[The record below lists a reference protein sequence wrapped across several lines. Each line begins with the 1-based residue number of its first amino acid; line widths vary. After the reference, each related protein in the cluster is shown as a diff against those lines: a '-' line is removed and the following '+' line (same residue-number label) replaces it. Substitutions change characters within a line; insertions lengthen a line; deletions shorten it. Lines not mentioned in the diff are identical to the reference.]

1 MIKLILSLT
10 LFANFLLA
18 SSQTIQ
24 KKIISSNKILNK
36 NQTKKELASLKIKI
50 LANQISKQ
58 SNDLEKLDNKM
69 SVINKDIE
77 NHKEILLQSKQRYEN
92 LSKTSGEL
100 LKEKIKTEKQIVDTI
115 IEEFSASIALK
126 LASEKSL
133 DELID
138 SEIYKV
144 LSKNSKDN
152 ILQINNNYT
161 TINKNKK
168 SNEKRIKKTKKYISQ
183 REEKKELLNKLKV
196 KQTKAI
202 KSLEYKHASY
212 QKELKKAI
220 NKQQNLARLLGKL
233 NILKKEELTKERVKQ
248 QKEKRRLIAL
258 KKKKEKNR
266 LIAKAKRDKR
276 NKKNKRKKQ
285 ASIKKTY
292 KQTATQKYTK
302 NVDIDVRV
310 LGSST
315 KGVKISKYRGAK
327 TIAPLKSYKVIKKF
341 GKYFDPVYKIKLFN
355 ESIVLRSNKPKAK
368 VFSVLNGKVVYAKK
382 DSGMLENVVI
392 IKHKNGL
399 HTIYSHLDRIS
410 PTLKVGKWIKKG
422 YVVGRVDDT
431 LTFQATKNSAHINPK
446 DLF

>member
-1 MIKLILSLT
+1 MIKLILTLT
-10 LFANFLLA
+10 FFTTLLF
-18 SSQTIQ
+18 SSSDTIQ
-24 KKIISSNKILNK
+24 KKIISNKKILNK
-36 NQTKKELASLKIKI
+36 NKTKKELASLRIRL

-58 SNDLEKLDNKM
+58 SNDLEKLEKKITI
-69 SVINKDIE
+69 INKDIE
-77 NHKEILLQSKQRYEN
+77 EHKEILEQSKQRFSN

-100 LKEKIKTEKQIVDTI
+100 IKEKNQSEKQIVDTI
-115 IEEFSASIALK
+115 IDEFSASIALK

-133 DELID
+133 EELID

-144 LSKNSKDN
+144 LSENSKDE
-152 ILQINNNYT
+152 ILRIDNNYII
-161 TINKNKK
+161 INKNKK
-168 SNEKRIKKTKKYISQ
+168 TNEQTIKKTKEYITK
-183 REEKKELLNKLKV
+183 REKKKRLLNNLKK

-202 KSLEYKHASY
+202 KSLENKHATY

-220 NKQQNLARLLGKL
+220 RKQQNLATLLGKL
-233 NILKKEELTKERVKQ
+233 NILKKEELTKERRRRA
-248 QKEKRRLIAL
+248 KEKKRLLAL
-258 KKKKEKNR
+258 KKKKE
-266 LIAKAKRDKR
+266 DKR
-276 NKKNKRKKQ
+276 RRDAKKKRSRKKVVT
-285 ASIKKTY
+285 KK
-292 KQTATQKYTK
+292 TATQKYTK

-315 KGVKISKYRGAK
+315 KGVKIRKYRGAK

-355 ESIVLRSNKPKAK
+355 ESVVLKSNKSRAK
-368 VFSVLNGKVVYAKK
+368 VYSILNGKVVYAKK
-382 DSGMLENVVI
+382 NSGMLENVVI
-392 IKHKNGL
+392 IQHKGGL

-422 YVVGRVDDT
+422 YVVGRVDNT